1 LRERSYF
8 RTLDRFEGQHSAR
21 QTPDPGRSHL
31 EMMWNEKLRRLRE
44 IIARVQEWGTARL
57 CYPRRAPR
65 RSDASRS
72 HSLAGL
78 APDQERDRDFETC
91 SGFPLRLVDANS
103 SSSRS
108 LIELYISFAAP
119 LRLPGLV
126 SPRLAA
132 SAAPAAFCWAADLA
146 GMSNSLSNRPFKN
159 AEP

>member
-1 LRERSYF
+1 MKSFAGCAKSLREYRN
-8 RTLDRFEGQHSAR
+8 EGPPDHV
-21 QTPDPGRSHL
+21 TPLALPG
-31 EMMWNEKLRRLRE
+31 
-44 IIARVQEWGTARL
+44 V
-57 CYPRRAPR
+57 
-65 RSDASRS
+65 SDASRS

-103 SSSRS
+103 SRSRS

-132 SAAPAAFCWAADLA
+132 SAAPAAFC
-146 GMSNSLSNRPFKN
+146 
-159 AEP
+159 